1 MEEVDLLF
9 IEGLAL
15 NGLVEEAK
23 VIKEG
28 NKARLWVKTADGKEY
43 VSKKDDPGSVSKSYF
58 LVRVYSQWGK
68 LINQPMRSGITSDR

>member
-15 NGLVEEAK
+15 NGLVEDAK
-23 VIKEG
+23 VIEEG
-28 NKARLWVKTADGKEY
+28 GKARLWVRTIDGKEY
-43 VSKKDDPGSVSKSYF
+43 VSKRDDPGSVRKSYF

-68 LINQPMRSGITSDR
+68 LINQPMKSGITSDR